1 MTDKNTTV
9 NEWKNG
15 SLMCEHSDT
24 QCERLNTSVVSVAR
38 YRTPQSIILQRVV
51 WEIQQVWRIKTDSS
65 FLQIIE
71 SYQSAP
77 APMSPISMSTAV
89 YIRCVRCVK
98 CKLIYPCGLLI
109 SRETHLQIN
118 TFNKLKVSFKT
129 GKSAAHSS
137 ARVVFWCF
145 LNDIPES
152 QTSETSE
159 TLGLNCYISD
169 LFIKVTRV
177 VRMFVCCLRL
187 RIYVSFRMAPSA
199 PQAFFGFCVW
209 AISVRGNTPADRE
222 IEVSSGVTHFNPG
235 PTALH
240 ISLLSYLT
248 HSLHFMNLSANS
260 WMTRVKY

>member
-1 MTDKNTTV
+1 MKERVADVWTFRYTMWKAQYICGVCGTISNATV
-9 NEWKNG
+9 T
-15 SLMCEHSDT
+15 HSST
-24 QCERLNTSVVSVAR
+24 CCLRNSTSV
-38 YRTPQSIILQRVV
+38 
-51 WEIQQVWRIKTDSS
+51 EKKTDSS

-77 APMSPISMSTAV
+77 APMSPISTSTAV

-129 GKSAAHSS
+129 GKSAAAHSS
-137 ARVVFWCF
+137 ARVVFWHF
-145 LNDIPES
+145 LSDIPES
-152 QTSETSE
+152 RTSETSE
-159 TLGLNCYISD
+159 TLRLNLLHFRFVYKSHTCGPNVCVLFTSQD
-169 LFIKVTRV
+169 L
-177 VRMFVCCLRL
+177 CQ
-187 RIYVSFRMAPSA
+187 SFRMAPSA
-199 PQAFFGFCVW
+199 PRAFFGFCVR

-222 IEVSSGVTHFNPG
+222 IEVSSGATLFNPG

-240 ISLLSYLT
+240 ISLVSYLT
-248 HSLHFMNLSANS
+248 HSLHLMNLSANS